1 MNNKVK
7 DLYSQILKYERE
19 VHFWHAYHFYVI
31 YNSNDIGFN
40 IDIYTNKDG
49 LFSPSDPDKMVFVKS
64 YRCSSTVSIEAI
76 DYAIGILNLD
86 PWVENNVGGIKYV

>member
-1 MNNKVK
+1 
-7 DLYSQILKYERE
+7 
-19 VHFWHAYHFYVI
+19 
-31 YNSNDIGFN
+31 
-40 IDIYTNKDG
+40 
-49 LFSPSDPDKMVFVKS
+49 MVFVKS